1 VFSGSGRATRR
12 IACACAL
19 TLLGWAAA
27 PARAEPP
34 ALLVISTGQ
43 YGMRRE
49 IPHAL
54 GIGLEIRAPW
64 QWTVIRPSFGL
75 LTTARGGAYLYSG
88 IVADIPLPLD
98 LALVPGFAPG
108 VVVAKGQ
115 GDLGSPI
122 EFRSSLELAWA
133 PATTLRLGVSISHIS
148 NARLGSS
155 NPGVETLMFTVAF
168 PGRP

>member
-1 VFSGSGRATRR
+1 MRAMIVGGATAATPRLVQPGSTGITERRVFSGSGRATRR

-98 LALVPGFAPG
+98 L
-108 VVVAKGQ
+108 
-115 GDLGSPI
+115 
-122 EFRSSLELAWA
+122 
-133 PATTLRLGVSISHIS
+133 
-148 NARLGSS
+148 
-155 NPGVETLMFTVAF
+155 
-168 PGRP
+168 